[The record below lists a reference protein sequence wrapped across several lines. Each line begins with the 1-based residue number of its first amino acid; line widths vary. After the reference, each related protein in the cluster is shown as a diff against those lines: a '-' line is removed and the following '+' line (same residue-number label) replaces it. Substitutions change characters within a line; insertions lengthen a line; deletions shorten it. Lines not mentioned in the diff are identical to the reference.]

1 MTKIKA
7 NELVSKRIDTLLS
20 MPSMPSSIPS
30 SEEREE
36 LYSMLHQQLDI
47 KASSKDELEIRLHIC
62 GEIYRQLSK
71 TMTARGV
78 KILPVSEM
86 DAAKI
91 ILGLMHPKRVG
102 EVFDDYTPL
111 MIYDL
116 TEGTYAER
124 NVELDRLI
132 NIIEPTMKKNGREE
146 TRSRIIQNCG
156 FASPTKNEN
165 FAVLGN
171 GIFNMKTHDL
181 IPFSP
186 DYIFLSKA
194 SVNWNPDAKCPVF
207 PNDWTFD
214 GFLDEQFDGDIDS
227 KLAVYQL
234 LQLALL
240 TNKSKNVFVYFY
252 SSLGRTGKGTLTE
265 LIRQLVGPENSG
277 SANIEQLEQPFG
289 LESVYNKSFI
299 YGNENDN
306 VFAKSSMNIKNL
318 STGDSVTVNRKSIV
332 NITVCATP
340 LIVQSMNNTPVFKG
354 LDGGVKNRMRILEF
368 KHSYYEDDNEDVKL
382 KYIKTKEFLEFLA
395 YQVLTMPVEPMID
408 PQSSR
413 DIKASIEM
421 ESNSVFE
428 WFADMMSE
436 FRGSEFATSVLFD
449 TFRAWLKAQNK
460 KDNMS
465 RLTFSKR
472 LVLVT
477 HGRFEFCS
485 KNMLPN
491 MDTQD
496 IADMT
501 KMLKDTQML
510 LPSETLDDKYQYT
523 SKRQSGFRK
532 L

>member
-1 MTKIKA
+1 MSTIKA
-7 NELVSKRIDTLLS
+7 EELISKRIDVLSKMPTLPAS
-20 MPSMPSSIPS
+20 VPSSD
-30 SEEREE
+30 ERDV
-36 LYSMLHQQLDI
+36 LYDTLHQQLDV
-47 KASSKDELEIRLHIC
+47 KASSKDELEIRLCIC
-62 GEIYRQLSK
+62 GEIHRQLSK
-71 TMTARGV
+71 TMTTKGLKV
-78 KILPVSEM
+78 TPVTEM
-86 DAAKI
+86 DAANI
-91 ILGLMHPKRVG
+91 ILALMYPKRVG

-116 TEGTYAER
+116 DAGTYAER

-132 NIIEPTMKKNGREE
+132 NIIEPAMKRAGREE

-171 GIFNMKTHDL
+171 GIFNIKTREL

-186 DYIFLSKA
+186 KYVFITKA

-207 PNDWTFD
+207 ADGWTFD
-214 GFLDEQFDGDIDS
+214 KFLDDQFEGDNDC
-227 KLAVYQL
+227 KLAIYQL
-234 LQLALL
+234 LQMALL

-252 SSLGRTGKGTLTE
+252 SALGRTGKGTLTE
-265 LIRQLVGPENSG
+265 LIRQFVGYDNSG

-289 LESVYNKSFI
+289 LESVYNKTFI

-332 NITVCATP
+332 NLTVCVTP
-340 LIVQSMNNTPVFKG
+340 LIVQSMNNTPVFNG
-354 LDGGVKNRMRILEF
+354 LDGGTKNRMRILEF

-382 KYIKTKEFLEFLA
+382 KHIKNREFLEYLA
-395 YQVLTMPVEPMID
+395 FRVLSMPVEPMID

-421 ESNSVFE
+421 ESNPVFE
-428 WFADMMSE
+428 WFVDMMSE
-436 FRGSEFATSVLFD
+436 FNGSEFATSILYD

-460 KDNMS
+460 KDSMT
-465 RLTFSKR
+465 RMTFSKR
-472 LVLVT
+472 LSVIT
-477 HGRFEFCS
+477 KGRFEFIP
-485 KNMLPN
+485 KNMLASI
-491 MDTQD
+491 DKQD
-496 IADMT
+496 AADMT

-510 LPSETLDDKYQYT
+510 LPSETLEDKYQYQ

>member
-7 NELVSKRIDTLLS
+7 SELVSNRIDTLLS
-20 MPSMPSSIPS
+20 MPSMSSSIPS

-36 LYSMLHQQLDI
+36 LYSILNQQLDV
-47 KASSKDELEIRLHIC
+47 KATSKDELETRLHIC
-62 GEIYRQLSK
+62 GEICRQLSK

-78 KILPVSEM
+78 KTLPVSER

-116 TEGTYAER
+116 TEGIYAER

-132 NIIEPTMKKNGREE
+132 NIIEPTMKKSGREE
-146 TRSRIIQNCG
+146 TRARIIQNCG

-171 GIFNMKTHDL
+171 GIFNVKTQEL

-186 DYIFLSKA
+186 EYVFLSKA
-194 SVNWNPDAKCPVF
+194 SVNWNPNAKCPVF
-207 PNDWTFD
+207 PDGWTFD
-214 GFLDEQFDGDIDS
+214 GFLDEQFDGDEDS

-240 TNKSKNVFVYFY
+240 TNKPKNVFVYFY

-340 LIVQSMNNTPVFKG
+340 LIVQSMNSTPVFKG

-368 KHSYYEDDNEDVKL
+368 KHSYYEDDNEDVKS
-382 KYIKTKEFLEFLA
+382 KYIKNKEFLEFLA
-395 YQVLTMPVEPMID
+395 HKVLTMPVEPMID

-428 WFADMMSE
+428 WFSDVMSE
-436 FRGSEFATSVLFD
+436 FKGSEFPTSVLFD
-449 TFRAWLKAQNK
+449 AFRAWLKAQNK

-472 LVLVT
+472 LVLIT

-491 MDTQD
+491 MDPQD
-496 IADMT
+496 IADIT
-501 KMLKDTQML
+501 KTLKDAQML
-510 LPSETLDDKYQYT
+510 LPSETLDDKYQIT